1 MESRCKTLKR
11 KRSTMEFC
19 PRIANELMLKEIQK
33 GSSSKNT
40 VSSPLSINAVLNM
53 LVAGST
59 GDTLKQML
67 ASLGSKNVDEINSKS
82 RQMMAMLPCGGGS
95 SENVGDGPIV
105 TMINGAW
112 ADQHFPLVPKY
123 KEEVLKG
130 IFKCEA
136 NNVDFATKVKIT
148 RTSILL
154 KFHVFILDNVMCT
167 QADQVVD
174 EINSWA
180 NTASRGLIKNIL
192 QCGSVPID
200 TTLIL
205 ANGLYFKGLWDYPYK
220 FEASRTKNRKFYLLN
235 GDNVSVPF
243 MTSYEKYY
251 YGAFDGFKVLKIP
264 YQSRQNNNF
273 SMYFFLPDERDGLQ
287 NLLGKF
293 NSDSRFLNE
302 EHFEL
307 KKETLEEFWIP
318 KFKFSFD
325 FDVSEVMDD
334 MGESLS
340 IIKNPRDLSKMVQN
354 SEDVPFFILNMFQ
367 KAYIEVDENGTEAA
381 AINFMTLRG
390 GGCWPPPGVKC
401 VSFVADHPFIFMIR
415 EERSGLVFFTGAVVN
430 PIQEGCAIERL
441 SFARSRDQEWESI
454 GMAKRGEAVLSAL
467 ASALASG
474 KEATMT
480 EFYSP
485 KCRLCNSLLKFML
498 EMQNRN
504 SEWLNI
510 VMADAENDKWLLGV
524 LSLGSLLVM
533 FPPFYLFRGSTQV
546 SE

>member
-1 MESRCKTLKR
+1 
-11 KRSTMEFC
+11 MEFC
-19 PRIANELMLKEIQK
+19 TRVANELMLKEIQK
-33 GSSSKNT
+33 GSGKN
-40 VSSPLSINAVLNM
+40 VLSSPLSINTVLNM
-53 LVAGST
+53 VVAGTT
-59 GDTLKQML
+59 GDTLKLML
-67 ASLGSKNVDEINSKS
+67 GFLGSESVDEIISKS
-82 RQMMAMLPCGGGS
+82 THIAAVLR
-95 SENVGDGPIV
+95 EDDGLIL

-112 ADQHFPLVPKY
+112 VNQRFPLVPKY
-123 KEEVLKG
+123 KEVLKA
-130 IFKCEA
+130 IFRSEA
-136 NNVDFATKVKIT
+136 NNVDFATK
-148 RTSILL
+148 
-154 KFHVFILDNVMCT
+154 
-167 QADQVVD
+167 ADQLVD

-192 QCGSVPID
+192 QRGSVPID

-220 FEASRTKNRKFYLLN
+220 FEAWSTTNRKFYLLN

-243 MTSYEKYY
+243 MTSYKEYY

-293 NSDSRFLNE
+293 NSDSGFLNE

-340 IIKNPRDLSKMVQN
+340 IIKNPRDLSEMVQN
-354 SEDVPFFILNMFQ
+354 SENVPFFILNMFQ

-381 AINFMTLRG
+381 AITRMRLRVG
-390 GGCWPPPGVKC
+390 SCWPPPGVKC
-401 VSFVADHPFIFMIR
+401 VSFVADHPFVFMIR

-430 PIQEGCAIERL
+430 PIQE
-441 SFARSRDQEWESI
+441 D
-454 GMAKRGEAVLSAL
+454 
-467 ASALASG
+467 
-474 KEATMT
+474 
-480 EFYSP
+480 
-485 KCRLCNSLLKFML
+485 
-498 EMQNRN
+498 
-504 SEWLNI
+504 
-510 VMADAENDKWLLGV
+510 
-524 LSLGSLLVM
+524 
-533 FPPFYLFRGSTQV
+533 
-546 SE
+546 

>member
-1 MESRCKTLKR
+1 
-11 KRSTMEFC
+11 MEFC

-53 LVAGST
+53 LVAGSK

-67 ASLGSKNVDEINSKS
+67 GFLGSKNVDEINSKS
-82 RQMMAMLPCGGGS
+82 RQMMAMLRGGGGS
-95 SENVGDGPIV
+95 SENVDDGPIV
-105 TMINGAW
+105 TIWSMELGLINIFLSFLNTKRSVRASFSAPRLMLGALSYR
-112 ADQHFPLVPKY
+112 PLWLCPTI
-123 KEEVLKG
+123 VLYQ
-130 IFKCEA
+130 
-136 NNVDFATKVKIT
+136 VMIT

-154 KFHVFILDNVMCT
+154 KFHVFILDNVMCML
-167 QADQVVD
+167 ADQVVD

-192 QCGSVPID
+192 QRGSVPID

-220 FEASRTKNRKFYLLN
+220 FEALRTTNRKFYLLN

-251 YGAFDGFKVLKIP
+251 YRAFDGFKFLKIP

-287 NLLGKF
+287 NLHGKF
-293 NSDSRFLNE
+293 NSDSGFLNE

-307 KKETLEEFWIP
+307 KNETLEEFWIP

-325 FDVSEVMDD
+325 FDVS
-334 MGESLS
+334 
-340 IIKNPRDLSKMVQN
+340 K
-354 SEDVPFFILNMFQ
+354 

-381 AINFMTLRG
+381 AINYMRMRG

-415 EERSGLVFFTGAVVN
+415 EEGSGLVFFTGAVV
-430 PIQEGCAIERL
+430 Q
-441 SFARSRDQEWESI
+441 SRDCLLLVQGIKNGRALEWPVPISD
-454 GMAKRGEAVLSAL
+454 GERAVVHEAHAL
-467 ASALASG
+467 ALA
-474 KEATMT
+474 M
-480 EFYSP
+480 
-485 KCRLCNSLLKFML
+485 
-498 EMQNRN
+498 RN
-504 SEWLNI
+504 EDS
-510 VMADAENDKWLLGV
+510 
-524 LSLGSLLVM
+524 SS
-533 FPPFYLFRGSTQV
+533 S
-546 SE
+546 

>member
-67 ASLGSKNVDEINSKS
+67 GFLGSKSVDEINSKS
-82 RQMMAMLPCGGGS
+82 RQMMAMLRGGGGS

-105 TMINGAW
+105 TMVNGAW

-136 NNVDFATKVKIT
+136 NNVDFATK
-148 RTSILL
+148 
-154 KFHVFILDNVMCT
+154 
-167 QADQVVD
+167 ADQVVD

-192 QCGSVPID
+192 QRGSVPID

-220 FEASRTKNRKFYLLN
+220 FEVSRTTNRKFYLLN

-243 MTSYEKYY
+243 MTSYAKYY
-251 YGAFDGFKVLKIP
+251 YRAFDGFKVLKIP
-264 YQSRQNNNF
+264 YQSRQNNSF

-293 NSDSRFLNE
+293 NSDSGFLNE

-325 FDVSEVMDD
+325 FDVSKVMDD

-340 IIKNPRDLSKMVQN
+340 IIKNPRDLSEMVQN

-381 AINFMTLRG
+381 AINLMTMRG

-401 VSFVADHPFIFMIR
+401 VSFVADHPFVFMIR
-415 EERSGLVFFTGAVVN
+415 EERSGLVFFSGAVVN
-430 PIQEGCAIERL
+430 PIQE
-441 SFARSRDQEWESI
+441 D
-454 GMAKRGEAVLSAL
+454 
-467 ASALASG
+467 
-474 KEATMT
+474 
-480 EFYSP
+480 
-485 KCRLCNSLLKFML
+485 
-498 EMQNRN
+498 
-504 SEWLNI
+504 
-510 VMADAENDKWLLGV
+510 
-524 LSLGSLLVM
+524 
-533 FPPFYLFRGSTQV
+533 
-546 SE
+546 